1 LLLLPHDFSASSDY
15 LAQPIFLRNLDI
27 SKPAGQAVG
36 QNALN
41 ESFVIENH
49 DGSIIIKKV
58 QFP

>member
-1 LLLLPHDFSASSDY
+1 MLLLPHDFLTSPDY

-27 SKPAGQAVG
+27 PNPAGQAVG

-41 ESFVIENH
+41 ERFIKGNH
-49 DGSIIIKKV
+49 DDKINSKKV